1 MMYKIGIF
9 GSKYDSK
16 HLEGLK
22 GIFTLL
28 KRPDVSLFFE
38 QESYEVLSLLLED
51 LELSPLFISDDE
63 LLNLDYAISLGGDG
77 NFLRTARRVAKSE
90 VPILGINLGRLGF
103 LTDVDVEEAS
113 SLLEKLFTGAYRV
126 EERKQLAV
134 YVDDVFVGDVLNDLA
149 ILKRETGSMIS
160 IHTRLDGDYLA
171 NYEGDGLIIATPSGS
186 TAYSL
191 SVYGPIITP
200 NSPCFLLAPVAPHS
214 LSIRPL
220 VVADDMCLQMSVE
233 ARNDSFLLVLDGSSQ
248 TLSCGSQIKVHRSKH
263 NIKMLRLTDRPFAET
278 LQRKLGWATPLR

>member
-1 MMYKIGIF
+1 MYKIGIF
-9 GSKYDSK
+9 GSQYDSK
-16 HLEGLK
+16 HLDGLK
-22 GIFTLL
+22 AIFALL
-28 KRPDVSLFFE
+28 QRPDVTLFFE
-38 QESYEVLSLLLED
+38 RESYEVLSALLE
-51 LELSPLFISDDE
+51 ELKLRPLFLGQEERLD
-63 LLNLDYAISLGGDG
+63 LDYAISLGGDG

-103 LTDVDVEEAS
+103 LTDVDVEEAIP
-113 SLLEKLFTGAYRV
+113 LLEKLFTGEFRL

-160 IHTRLDGDYLA
+160 IHTKLDDDYLA

-220 VVADDMCLQMSVE
+220 VVSDDMHLQMNVE
-233 ARNDSFLLVLDGSSQ
+233 ARNDSFLLVLDGRSQ
-248 TLSCGSQIKVHRSKH
+248 TFSCGREIKVHRSIHK
-263 NIKMLRLTDRPFAET
+263 IKMLRLTKRPFAET
-278 LQRKLGWATPLR
+278 LQRKLGWARPLRD